1 MCTFHLDICQK
12 YWQLWS
18 SGYCCQRHSYL
29 EYEMNEYLD
38 LNLNLQPKKFSINGD
53 IKKEVVTSD
62 AASSKRAM
70 VPPVMIAFAFSS
82 VFLSSFVAFLFFSL
96 LCFFSGS
103 KWASSSHIY
112 TQTASM
118 NLAFIH
124 QLMLINIIFTS
135 TQLLPLLATSTT
147 VCCKRTLLML
157 LDLLVLSA
165 VFNEDIE
172 LILMLSD
179 SFNSFAVI
187 RSLLF
192 KLLSFSIILCGQ
204 SLKVYLIY
212 CDNSLFLNPCVCSKL
227 LVESALKSKSN
238 FWQKCWTSYSNAFED
253 QSNFVSFWS

>member
-53 IKKEVVTSD
+53 IKKDVVTSD

-124 QLMLINIIFTS
+124 SSINKYYFYLHTTAATACNINNSLLQENSPHAAGSSCFVCSFQWRYWTHSDVVWFIQQFCSNQVFIIQIIKFQHNS
-135 TQLLPLLATSTT
+135 LWPEFESLP
-147 VCCKRTLLML
+147 
-157 LDLLVLSA
+157 DLLWQFPLPK
-165 VFNEDIE
+165 
-172 LILMLSD
+172 
-179 SFNSFAVI
+179 
-187 RSLLF
+187 SLCL
-192 KLLSFSIILCGQ
+192 Q
-204 SLKVYLIY
+204 
-212 CDNSLFLNPCVCSKL
+212 
-227 LVESALKSKSN
+227 
-238 FWQKCWTSYSNAFED
+238 
-253 QSNFVSFWS
+253 